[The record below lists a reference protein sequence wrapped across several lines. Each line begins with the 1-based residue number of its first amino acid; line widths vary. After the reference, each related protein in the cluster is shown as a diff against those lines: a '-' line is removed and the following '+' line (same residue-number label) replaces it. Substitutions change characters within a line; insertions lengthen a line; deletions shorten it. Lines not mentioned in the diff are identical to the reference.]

1 VVCQVCSKTWPA
13 DQAVCPDDGTWLHE
27 QTIMEAQRQRARTPS
42 LDPPG
47 LAGEFPTQTTDHS
60 RPFAQTAAALPAPPP
75 GPPGLLSEL
84 PPGARVGEYAIEAK
98 IGEGAMGAVYRAVHP
113 AIGRHVAIKVMTP
126 KLFDEPESVKRF
138 VAEARAVAAIRHPG
152 IVDVFG
158 FGRLPDSRTYL
169 VMEWLEG
176 SSLAARI
183 EHGHVSLEDA
193 CDMIRQ
199 IARALEAAH
208 AKGIVHRDLKP
219 ENVFVQ
225 HIDDEKPQCKL
236 LDFGLAKV
244 TNKEDNAVARTRT
257 GQLLGTPLYMSPEQC
272 KAKGVDH
279 RTDIYALGC
288 IAYELLCGRV
298 PFDADNVAEL
308 ISAHLVAQPPEPLAL
323 NPQLPP
329 ALDRLLLQ
337 MVAKNPEERPTLVEI
352 RRVISS
358 ALSRPSQP
366 HLSVRPEDITP
377 PPPTGPGVAMPPGF
391 STGSSPSIVVPTAD
405 SGSTPVPL
413 PVSLPTPSSAA
424 SPAGSTLQ
432 SGERELPRGDIGPP
446 DMPKMLPWPTIVA
459 VIAIIAGALALVVA
473 LR

>member
-1 VVCQVCSKTWPA
+1 
-13 DQAVCPDDGTWLHE
+13 
-27 QTIMEAQRQRARTPS
+27 MEAQRHRARNPS
-42 LDPPG
+42 LEPA
-47 LAGEFPTQTTDHS
+47 LNTEFPTQTTDHS
-60 RPFAQTAAALPAPPP
+60 RPFARTAAALPAPPP
-75 GPPGLLSEL
+75 GPPGLFSEL
-84 PPGARVGEYAIEAK
+84 PRGATVGEYAIESK
-98 IGEGAMGAVYRAVHP
+98 IGEGAMGTVYRAVHP
-113 AIGRHVAIKVMTP
+113 TIGRHVAIKVMTP
-126 KLFDEPESVKRF
+126 KLFDEPESVARF
-138 VAEARAVAAIRHPG
+138 ISEARAVAAIRHPG

-158 FGRLPDSRTYL
+158 FGRLPDNRTYL

-176 SSLAARI
+176 SALSARI
-183 EHGHVSLEDA
+183 AHGKISLEDA

-219 ENVFVQ
+219 ENVFVH

-308 ISAHLVAQPPEPLAL
+308 ISAHLVAQPPQPLSL
-323 NPQLPP
+323 NPALPP

-337 MVAKNPEERPTLVEI
+337 MVSKNPDERPSLAEV
-352 RRVISS
+352 RRVISG

-366 HLSVRPEDITP
+366 HLAVRADDITP
-377 PPPTGPGVAMPPGF
+377 PPPTGPGAIPSGF
-391 STGSSPSIVVPTAD
+391 STGSSPQIAVPPQD

-413 PVSLPTPSSAA
+413 PVALPTPSSAA
-424 SPAGSTLQ
+424 SLAGNTT
-432 SGERELPRGDIGPP
+432 GPIVREQTPVPEMPP
-446 DMPKMLPWPTIVA
+446 MVPWPTIIA